1 MQYHVQLALAPSCAA
16 SDFDGGDGVSGTAS
30 SPSLVASPSST
41 SAQANS
47 SPAHHQQSDSGSGV
61 GITVGQGLLSGRRLA
76 VRVAPPLTSSAAPV
90 VHVPASAGGGMRGG
104 ASHWHSGDSLCSGA
118 HSSMCASSSH
128 HAASEIPASMTSTT
142 TGRVNTSSAYG
153 KGIVRI
159 SELRRQGVASVESG
173 LRLATLPGGRS
184 VAAAIS
190 THGSDAAH
198 GGASADGDVF
208 YGASTPHAAPSQRRT
223 RQRGSPTAAA
233 TTSVSVSSSK
243 RARGDRSGVS
253 TSGGAQRRGRGSSG
267 GSRASA
273 AVALRS
279 DGQLCDYRW
288 FTARG
293 RRCFVYDGRTYKG
306 SSAHRMWEKVK
317 GAARQRGLLPPQQ
330 ATAASRTWD
339 APRARGRA
347 DASVAHSAA
356 AAHIT
361 VPRLHQASARARS
374 AAEHVL
380 LPQQTKRR
388 SAAVSPG
395 QVDDLTR
402 TGVLVPSQLRGEWRT
417 LMEELGM
424 MPDDDRDAMTSGR
437 EGCLLKAGGGTQ
449 PPDGARST
457 RPPCSPPRR
466 AHLSASSAATE
477 DVVEISDSN
486 STCDDTDNS
495 GSDTSSSLSSTAS
508 PTVVSGK
515 AGSGQRNAN
524 TVAAGVPLQWPAT
537 SYFSDASSEW
547 SSTSSFTTSP
557 ARPPSST
564 SSNSP
569 RRKRAKQERCIKH
582 AVTSTTTTG
591 APARLRR
598 YHGVQ
603 VVEQDGWV
611 YPVDVYASQQ
621 QQQQWEREDEQVRE
635 TAPGVA
641 SCGATLPAANENR
654 TGVSGGQPSV
664 PCGVHDLHLADLYRE
679 AVTTQSNVALAPQ
692 LSVPALLAVP
702 LPSSKASAGLSVV
715 SGSGAAV
722 PVRPAAISSAA
733 QGRLLSSAVALQS
746 NVGRGCVSAFLG
758 ADDNLDDFNT
768 ADLADM
774 FVTGEEIGGLRYDG

>member
-1 MQYHVQLALAPSCAA
+1 MQYHVQLGLAPSCAA

-47 SPAHHQQSDSGSGV
+47 SPAHHRESASGSGV

-76 VRVAPPLTSSAAPV
+76 VRLAPPLTSSATPV
-90 VHVPASAGGGMRGG
+90 AHVPASAAGGMRGG
-104 ASHWHSGDSLCSGA
+104 ASHWHSGDSLSSGA
-118 HSSMCASSSH
+118 HRGMCASSSH
-128 HAASEIPASMTSTT
+128 HAASEIPASKTSTT
-142 TGRVNTSSAYG
+142 TGRVKTSSTYG

-159 SELRRQGVASVESG
+159 SELRRQGVTSVESG
-173 LRLATLPGGRS
+173 LRLATLAGGRS
-184 VAAAIS
+184 VAATTS
-190 THGSDAAH
+190 THGSDDAH
-198 GGASADGDVF
+198 GGASEDGEAF
-208 YGASTPHAAPSQRRT
+208 YEASAPHAAPSQRRT
-223 RQRGSPTAAA
+223 RQRGSPTRAA
-233 TTSVSVSSSK
+233 TTSASVSSSI
-243 RARGDRSGVS
+243 RARGGRSDPS
-253 TSGGAQRRGRGSSG
+253 TRGSAQRRGRGSSG

-273 AVALRS
+273 AVTLRS

-317 GAARQRGLLPPQQ
+317 GAARQRGVLPPQQ
-330 ATAASRTWD
+330 ATAASRTSH

-347 DASVAHSAA
+347 DASVAHSIAA
-356 AAHIT
+356 VHAT
-361 VPRLHQASARARS
+361 VPRVHQASARARS

-388 SAAVSPG
+388 STAVSPG
-395 QVDDLTR
+395 LVDDATR
-402 TGVLVPSQLRGEWRT
+402 TGVLATSQLSGEWRT

-424 MPDDDRDAMTSGR
+424 MPDDDRGAMASGR
-437 EGCLLKAGGGTQ
+437 EGCLFKVAGGTQ
-449 PPDGARST
+449 PPDGAGSI
-457 RPPCSPPRR
+457 RPPCAPPCR
-466 AHLSASSAATE
+466 ANLSASNAATE
-477 DVVEISDSN
+477 DVIEISDSN
-486 STCDDTDNS
+486 STSNDTDGS
-495 GSDTSSSLSSTAS
+495 DSDTSSTLSSTVS
-508 PTVVSGK
+508 PTGVSDD
-515 AGSGQRNAN
+515 ADRGQRKGN
-524 TVAAGVPLQWPAT
+524 TVAAGAPLQWPAT
-537 SYFSDASSEW
+537 SYFSDASSVW
-547 SSTSSFTTSP
+547 SSASSSTTSP

-564 SSNSP
+564 SSSSP
-569 RRKRAKQERCIKH
+569 RRKRGKQERCTKH
-582 AVTSTTTTG
+582 PVASTTTTG

-621 QQQQWEREDEQVRE
+621 QQQGREGGQVRE
-635 TAPGVA
+635 TAPGIA
-641 SCGATLPAANENR
+641 SHGATLPASIGNR
-654 TGVSGGQPSV
+654 TGVSGGRPSV
-664 PCGVHDLHLADLYRE
+664 PCGVDDLPLADLYRE
-679 AVTTQSNVALAPQ
+679 AVTTQSNVALPPQ
-692 LSVPALLAVP
+692 LSAPALLAVP

-722 PVRPAAISSAA
+722 PVRSAAVSSAA
-733 QGRLLSSAVALQS
+733 QGRLLSSSVALQS

-768 ADLADM
+768 TDLADM